1 LTKHDIEREDD
12 GMSKSLI
19 YKMRCGCEFWEG
31 LDYVGE
37 VYSEMQYCAKH
48 DNFPKLRSRIAELEE
63 FKSAYYSLEKDNNK
77 LRDIIINLEEELAQL
92 RNQIKELEA
101 RTTWQPI
108 ETAPANVKVLLLIHI
123 INGYNISIAHRV
135 ILGEIGDQWN
145 TESGTYFHG
154 TSLKMLAG
162 WMPLPSSTRGDGMNK
177 LVIDISQRRQYDL
190 LPKMR
195 NKI

>member
-1 LTKHDIEREDD
+1 
-12 GMSKSLI
+12 MSKSLI

-92 RNQIKELEA
+92 RERAEILKRWADIAIEMINELRMDYVPGELGDLDGIKAIRKLRADNA
-101 RTTWQPI
+101 RLQKAVDVLAETLKETLGKLDEYKGDDDGYVI
-108 ETAPANVKVLLLIHI
+108 EHGYVVLKE
-123 INGYNISIAHRV
+123 YR
-135 ILGEIGDQWN
+135 
-145 TESGTYFHG
+145 SG
-154 TSLKMLAG
+154 KEQ
-162 WMPLPSSTRGDGMNK
+162 K
-177 LVIDISQRRQYDL
+177 
-190 LPKMR
+190 
-195 NKI
+195 